1 MDKDFLWQAGERL
14 TRMRLIAEGAIAR
27 LENSSG
33 EGDALALNDMAAA
46 LYLLRDDVEALQ
58 AAYADSDAPF
68 TSCAVRF

>member
-1 MDKDFLWQAGERL
+1 MDKDFLWQTKKQL
-14 TRMRLIAEGAIAR
+14 TQMRLIAEGAIAR
-27 LENSSG
+27 LENSPG

>member
-27 LENSSG
+27 LENSLG

>member
-27 LENSSG
+27 LENSPG
-33 EGDALALNDMAAA
+33 EVDALALNDMAAA

>member
-27 LENSSG
+27 LENSPG

-58 AAYADSDAPF
+58 TRRLPGDRQIDK
-68 TSCAVRF
+68 TG